1 MNWLNKLLG
10 IKPKGEFEIVFTKS
24 GTWNIKLGE
33 GYGAYNEY
41 CHFDILYNDV
51 TKKYK
56 LEYRGYKPE
65 SHTLY
70 GELFKRLRLLN
81 EGLAYHKGGELFAY
95 SEKDADRFNG
105 KDISSMNE
113 TECQAYLDKAIEEED
128 YELAEKLRK
137 QLEKFRE

>member
-10 IKPKGEFEIVFTKS
+10 IKPKGTFEVVYSKS
-24 GTWNIKLGE
+24 GTWNINFNGGGK
-33 GYGAYNEY
+33 YNEY

-56 LEYRGYKPE
+56 MEHRGYKPE

-70 GELFKRLRLLN
+70 PELFKYMRMLN
-81 EGLAYHKGGELFAY
+81 EGLAYHKGGELFTY
-95 SEKDADRFNG
+95 NETDGGKTNG
-105 KDISSMNE
+105 KDIGSMNE
-113 TECQAYLDKAIEEED
+113 TECQSYLNQALEEED

-137 QLEKFRE
+137 QLEKFR

>member
-1 MNWLNKLLG
+1 MRWLNKLLG
-10 IKPKGEFEIVFTKS
+10 VKPKGEFEVVFSKA
-24 GTWNIKLGE
+24 GTWDINTSNGKT
-33 GYGAYNEY
+33 YNEY

-65 SHTLY
+65 SHSLY
-70 GELFKRLRLLN
+70 DELFKRMRLLN

-95 SEKDADRFNG
+95 NEKDADNLNG

-137 QLEKFRE
+137 QLEKFKE